1 MVVTLAGTTIFF
13 IEKSILWIYNL
24 RMRVIESPPSDAFLN
39 LKEEIENL
47 KHQNQRLLCIINALM
62 YEYNTICEVN
72 FKTGKVNFLELRSS
86 PFFKKFEIKKEFPRF
101 EELTAIY
108 LQYGIHKE
116 DIPLIQPISTCEG
129 LSKIEYGKS
138 FTQKYRNN
146 KGIYGE
152 LRIVRIDDE
161 SVLMGFSEKDKEI
174 HELQDQMYTDSLTHV
189 RNRKYYDEH
198 LANQSCSALVIAD
211 IDLFKQIND
220 TYGHLYGDNVL
231 TAISE
236 VLQKSVRDSDNIVR
250 YGGDEFLISFKD
262 ITPEILSN
270 RLEKIQHLVEK
281 IQIEDCPHLHLS
293 MSFGAVYGE
302 ALIKDMFSIA
312 DKLLYESKKTRNTI
326 TISSLLLEQNS

>member
-1 MVVTLAGTTIFF
+1 
-13 IEKSILWIYNL
+13 
-24 RMRVIESPPSDAFLN
+24 MRVIESPSPDAFLN

-86 PFFKKFEIKKEFPRF
+86 PFFKKFEIKKEFPTF
-101 EELTAIY
+101 EELAAIY
-108 LQYGIHKE
+108 LQYGIYKE
-116 DIPLIQPISTCEG
+116 DISLIQPISTCEG

-138 FTQKYRNN
+138 FTQKYRND

-152 LRIVRIDDE
+152 LKIVRIDDE

-211 IDLFKQIND
+211 IDSFKQIND
-220 TYGHLYGDNVL
+220 TYGHLYGDNAL

-250 YGGDEFLISFKD
+250 YGGDEFLISLKD
-262 ITPEILSN
+262 ITPEILSK
-270 RLEKIQHLVEK
+270 RLEKIRNLVEK
-281 IQIEDCPHLHLS
+281 IQIEKCPQLHLS

-302 ALIKDMFSIA
+302 GLIKDMFSIA
-312 DKLLYESKKTRNTI
+312 DKLLYKSKKTKNTI
-326 TISSLLLEQNS
+326 TISSLILEQNS